1 MKLLHAADLHI
12 DSPLRGL
19 SSYEG
24 APSQELRTASR
35 RALENLVALAIAE
48 EVTAVLL
55 AGDIYDG
62 DWPDFQTGLF
72 FTRQMSRL
80 DDAGI
85 PVYMVSGNHDA
96 ESQMTRQ
103 LRLPKNVHVLDSRAP
118 ETIRDEG
125 RGLAVH
131 GQGFAERDI
140 TANLSLSYPDP
151 CRDLFNVGLLHTALT
166 GRDGH
171 APYAPCSMSDLQA
184 KNYDYW
190 ALGHVHTREVVSQDP
205 WIVFPGNLQ
214 GRSAR
219 ETGPKGCTLVTIEN
233 LRVKSAV
240 HHDLDVARWHHLR
253 VDVSSATDADSALDL
268 VRTQLASLPGGR
280 LRAAR
285 VSLTGRSSAHLQ
297 LWNDRPRFVNEIRSL
312 ANEFGELWVEKV
324 RIETRTPDAPDEGA
338 TGLLTELR
346 RTADALRADED
357 ALRRL
362 ITATPLYASLPGDA
376 RGQDGIRPQDPQWL
390 SRLGED
396 AMDLLEAML
405 TEGRTR

>member
-24 APSQELRTASR
+24 APAQELRTASR
-35 RALENLVALAIAE
+35 RALENLVALAISE
-48 EVTAVLL
+48 KVTAVLL

-72 FTRQMSRL
+72 FTRQMSQLR
-80 DDAGI
+80 DADI
-85 PVYMVSGNHDA
+85 AVYMVSGNHDA
-96 ESQMTRQ
+96 ESQMTMR
-103 LRLPKNVHVLDSRAP
+103 LRLPENVRMLDFRAP
-118 ETIRDEG
+118 ETIRDEIQ
-125 RGLAVH
+125 GLAVH

-140 TANLSLSYPDP
+140 TANLCLSYPDP

-166 GRDGH
+166 GREGH
-171 APYAPCSMSDLQA
+171 ALYAPCTMSDLQA

-214 GRSAR
+214 GRSVR
-219 ETGPKGCTLVTIEN
+219 ETGPKGCTVITVEN
-233 LRVKSAV
+233 LRVRSV
-240 HHDLDVARWHHLR
+240 THHDLDVARWHHLH
-253 VDVSSATDADSALDL
+253 VDVSTATDADSALDL
-268 VRTQLASLPGGR
+268 VRTQLMSMPGGR

-285 VSLTGRSSAHLQ
+285 VSLTGNSAAHLQ
-297 LWNDRPRFVNEIRSL
+297 LWRDQPRLVNEIRSL
-312 ANEFGELWVEKV
+312 ANDLGGLWVEKV
-324 RIETRTPDAPDEGA
+324 RIETRTSNAPDEGA

-346 RTADALRADED
+346 RTAEALRADD
-357 ALRRL
+357 DVLRRL
-362 ITATPLYASLPGDA
+362 ITDTPLYSSLPGDA

-390 SRLGED
+390 SRIGND
-396 AMDLLEAML
+396 AIDLLEAML